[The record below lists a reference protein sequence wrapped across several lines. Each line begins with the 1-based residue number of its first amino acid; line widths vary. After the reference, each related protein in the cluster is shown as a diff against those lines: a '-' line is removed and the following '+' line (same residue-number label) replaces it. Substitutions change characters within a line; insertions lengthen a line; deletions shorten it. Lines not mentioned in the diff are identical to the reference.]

1 MVTHAF
7 KQQEL
12 IIVCDEKTLKTAN
25 YLVQLIS
32 LKDDHEE
39 NVVGIKDG
47 SVNAVIWLEKNYHD
61 NQATLSS
68 NAHVLFIGD
77 SKIAKSQRTSIVEK
91 HNAHGM
97 IYGWLGKRAVMY
109 IDKPAIKQEEYAA
122 FQEYAKQY
130 KDKVETLV
138 TKLDAEGI
146 IQEAAI
152 GAALLVWLGPIG
164 GGIEAVRFFK
174 KRQEVIQQQM
184 DCLALIMYLEGIS
197 KFLEE

>member
-1 MVTHAF
+1 MF
-7 KQQEL
+7 SLNKQQEL

-109 IDKPAIKQEEYAA
+109 IDKPAIKLEEYAA

-174 KRQEVIQQQM
+174 KRQEVIQQQL
-184 DCLALIMYLEGIS
+184 DCLALIMYLEGIG

>member
-1 MVTHAF
+1 MFSHN
-7 KQQEL
+7 KQQKL
-12 IIVCDEKTLKTAN
+12 IIVCDEKTLNTAN

-39 NVVGIKDG
+39 NVVGIEDG
-47 SVNAVIWLEKNYHD
+47 SVDAVIWLEKNYHD

-130 KDKVETLV
+130 KDKVETLI

-146 IQEAAI
+146 LQEAAI

>member
-1 MVTHAF
+1 MFSHN
-7 KQQEL
+7 KQQKL
-12 IIVCDEKTLKTAN
+12 IIVCDEKTLNTAN

-39 NVVGIKDG
+39 NVVGIEDG
-47 SVNAVIWLEKNYHD
+47 SVDAVIWLEKNYHD

-122 FQEYAKQY
+122 FQEYAKKY
-130 KDKVETLV
+130 KDKIETLV
-138 TKLDAEGI
+138 TKLDAEGM

-152 GAALLVWLGPIG
+152 AGALLVWLGPIG
-164 GGIEAVRFFK
+164 GGIEAVRYFK
-174 KRQEVIQQQM
+174 KRQQVIQQQM

>member
-1 MVTHAF
+1 MF
-7 KQQEL
+7 SLNKQQEL
-12 IIVCDEKTLKTAN
+12 IIVCDEKMLKTAN

-77 SKIAKSQRTSIVEK
+77 NKIAKSQRTSIVEK
-91 HNAHGM
+91 HNVHGM

>member
-1 MVTHAF
+1 MF
-7 KQQEL
+7 SLNKQQEL

-174 KRQEVIQQQM
+174 KRQEVIQQQL
-184 DCLALIMYLEGIS
+184 DCLALIMYLEGIG

>member
-1 MVTHAF
+1 MF
-7 KQQEL
+7 SLNKQQEL

>member
-1 MVTHAF
+1 MFSHN
-7 KQQEL
+7 KQQKL
-12 IIVCDEKTLKTAN
+12 IIVCDEKTLNTAN

-39 NVVGIKDG
+39 NVVGIEDG
-47 SVNAVIWLEKNYHD
+47 SVDAVIWLEKNYHD

-122 FQEYAKQY
+122 FQEYAKKY
-130 KDKVETLV
+130 KDKIETLV
-138 TKLDAEGI
+138 TKLDAEGM

-152 GAALLVWLGPIG
+152 AGALLVWLGPIG
-164 GGIEAVRFFK
+164 GGIEAVRYFK
-174 KRQEVIQQQM
+174 KRQQVIQQQM
-184 DCLALIMYLEGIS
+184 DCLALIMYLEGIG

>member
-1 MVTHAF
+1 MF
-7 KQQEL
+7 SLNKQQEL

-184 DCLALIMYLEGIS
+184 DCLALIMYLEGIG

>member
-1 MVTHAF
+1 MF
-7 KQQEL
+7 SLNKQQEL

-109 IDKPAIKQEEYAA
+109 IDKPAIKQEEYAD

-130 KDKVETLV
+130 KDKVETLI

-146 IQEAAI
+146 LQEAAI

-174 KRQEVIQQQM
+174 KRQEVIQQQL
-184 DCLALIMYLEGIS
+184 DCLALIMYLEGIG

>member
-1 MVTHAF
+1 MFSHN
-7 KQQEL
+7 KQQKL
-12 IIVCDEKTLKTAN
+12 IIVCDEKTLNTAN

-39 NVVGIKDG
+39 NVVGIEDG
-47 SVNAVIWLEKNYHD
+47 SVDAVIWLEKNYHD

-109 IDKPAIKQEEYAA
+109 INKPAIKQEEYAA

-130 KDKVETLV
+130 KDKVETLI

-146 IQEAAI
+146 LQEAAI

>member
-1 MVTHAF
+1 MF
-7 KQQEL
+7 SLNKQQEL

-130 KDKVETLV
+130 KDKVETLI

-146 IQEAAI
+146 LQEAAI

>member
-1 MVTHAF
+1 MF
-7 KQQEL
+7 SLNKQQEL

-68 NAHVLFIGD
+68 NTHVLFIGD

>member
-1 MVTHAF
+1 MF
-7 KQQEL
+7 SLNKQQEL

-152 GAALLVWLGPIG
+152 GAALLVWLGPLG

-184 DCLALIMYLEGIS
+184 DCLALIMYLEGIG